1 MRRMIRGVIVTAVA
15 CLAPSIQARAQES
28 PGWSAADQALG
39 RAGAAQ
45 PGGVHK
51 YSFPRGDLSVTVNG
65 IQLRPALALGTWIA
79 FKRTSD
85 GKTMAMGD
93 LVLTESEV
101 APVMAKLQQ
110 GGVEQTAVHNHL
122 LGETPRVVYMH
133 VMASGDEAKIAQA
146 IHDALAASRTPMA
159 APPKVTALRLA
170 LDTVAFANA
179 LGVTG
184 KGNGGVYQI
193 SVPRPEAIH
202 EGGEVIPPSMG
213 VATGINVQPTTNG
226 RAVTTGDFVL
236 LPAEVNPVIRA
247 LESNG
252 LKVTALH
259 SHLLTDQPH
268 VMFMHFWGDD
278 DALKLARG
286 LRAALD
292 ATAMA
297 PAKPR

>member
-1 MRRMIRGVIVTAVA
+1 MRRMIRGVSVAAVA
-15 CLAPSIQARAQES
+15 CLAASIEARAQDS
-28 PGWSAADQALG
+28 SGWSAADRALG

-65 IQLRPALALGTWIA
+65 IQLRPALALGSWIA
-79 FKRTSD
+79 FKRTGD

-122 LGETPRVVYMH
+122 LGETPRIVYMH
-133 VMASGDEAKIAQA
+133 VMATGDEAKIAQT
-146 IHDALAASRTPMA
+146 IHDALAASHTPMA
-159 APPKVTALRLA
+159 PPPKVTALRLT

-202 EGGEVIPPSMG
+202 EGSEVIPPSMG

-252 LKVTALH
+252 IKVTALH